1 MNHNGNGGGRA
12 WNSGADLDC
21 FDDEGSCYAFR
32 KCLVPKANTG
42 LPYLPPEVRTASI
55 VINKA
60 LDELAQHVPRDREI
74 VILHTSKGPLIAL
87 ARRTHTGLVSDRLIE
102 SPEAALAHETATAQ
116 RTPTKRV
123 KRGGAKPRRGRH

>member
-32 KCLVPKANTG
+32 RVIVPKANTG
-42 LPYLPPEVRTASI
+42 VPYLPPAVRTASI
-55 VINKA
+55 AINKA

-87 ARRTHTGLVSDRLIE
+87 ARRTHAGLVSDRLIE
-102 SPEAALAHETATAQ
+102 SPEVALAPETVPAQ
-116 RTPTKRV
+116 MTPAKRV